1 MDEYTFKDLIINSE
15 TPGLRSLIGKEVY
28 FSDVPL
34 YCIKGANNNCEV
46 GILKGICKGIAF
58 PFQIETPEKEVLNFA
73 CIILKKEKSKPE
85 YTPFKSMEEFVDSYM
100 EAKGGVE
107 SNSFEDN
114 LLQCGMWLK
123 EKGAESG
130 AYCMVTEIWKE
141 GVSVGQEGIFLNEG
155 SISTDFTSWCDLYL
169 SFNFLDGSPCG
180 RLVEE
185 KHE

>member
-1 MDEYTFKDLIINSE
+1 MDEYTFKDLIINPE

-85 YTPFKSMEEFVDSYM
+85 YTPFKSMEEFVKKYEEVRDIV
-100 EAKGGVE
+100 AFG
-107 SNSFEDN
+107 SFEDSLLRCGLWLKTYDFN
-114 LLQCGMWLK
+114 TKKPMYAHVSRITCEGIQISDDFFITWEDLLLQGF
-123 EKGAESG
+123 S
-130 AYCMVTEIWKE
+130 
-141 GVSVGQEGIFLNEG
+141 FLN
-155 SISTDFTSWCDLYL
+155 
-169 SFNFLDGSPCG
+169 GSPCG